1 MFAGIDYEKGLKS
14 NHWIPLLSNLMR
26 LLLTLTVCIFTT
38 NCLAAQSTVNYGAL
52 PTYSMNGNLQMVV
65 EIPAGTNKKIE
76 YDYITNTF
84 PVDIKDGEER
94 MINFLPYPGN
104 YGFIP
109 STMMA
114 RSKGGDGDA
123 LDVLVLSQHLAVRA
137 IIEVIPI
144 AVLNLI
150 DNGEVDSKIIAVP
163 FNPTHQVVKATSYS
177 QLHSKY
183 PNVQRLIELWFTS
196 YKGADVMKFNGWGN
210 EVSARAEIE
219 KWLVIN

>member
-1 MFAGIDYEKGLKS
+1 
-14 NHWIPLLSNLMR
+14 MR
-26 LLLTLTVCIFTT
+26 SLLTLSLCLFTI

-52 PTYSMNGNLQMVV
+52 PSSSMNGNLQIVV
-65 EIPAGTNKKIE
+65 AIPAGTNKKVE
-76 YDYITNTF
+76 YDYISNTF

-94 MINFLPYPGN
+94 VINFLPYPGN

-109 STMMA
+109 STMME
-114 RSKGGDGDA
+114 RSRGGDGDA
-123 LDVLVLSQHLAVRA
+123 LDVLVLSQHLPVRTLV
-137 IIEVIPI
+137 EVIPI
-144 AVLNLI
+144 AVLHLI

-163 FNPTHQVVKATSYS
+163 FNRIHQVVKATSYS

-183 PNVQRLIELWFTS
+183 PNVQRLIELWFTF
-196 YKGADVMKFNGWGN
+196 YKGADVMEFIGWGN

>member
-1 MFAGIDYEKGLKS
+1 MHS
-14 NHWIPLLSNLMR
+14 T
-26 LLLTLTVCIFTT
+26 LLLTVVLLLTGC
-38 NCLAAQSTVNYGAL
+38 STEPSSIDYGDL
-52 PTYSMNGNLQMVV
+52 STYSANGHLQMIV

-76 YDYITNTF
+76 YDYETNTF
-84 PVDIKDGEER
+84 PVDVKNGAER
-94 MINFLPYPGN
+94 VIDFLPYPGN

-109 STMMA
+109 STMMT
-114 RSKGGDGDA
+114 RSRGGDGDA
-123 LDVLVLSQHLAVRA
+123 LDVLVLSQHLPVRT
-137 IIEVIPI
+137 IVEVIPI
-144 AVLNLI
+144 AVLHLI

-163 FNPTHQVVKATSYS
+163 FNRVHQVVKATSYS

-196 YKGADVMKFNGWGN
+196 YKGADVMEFIGWGN